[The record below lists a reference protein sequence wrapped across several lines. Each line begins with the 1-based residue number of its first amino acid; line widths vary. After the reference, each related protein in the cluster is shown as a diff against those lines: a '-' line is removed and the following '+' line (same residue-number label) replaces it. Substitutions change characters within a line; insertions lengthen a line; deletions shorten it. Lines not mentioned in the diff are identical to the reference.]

1 MNLLSVLLQISDEAV
16 LNPTTAIVANQS
28 YLDLL
33 LKGGWILL
41 PLGFLFILS
50 NYLIIERWVSINI
63 LSKNDQQWFMHT
75 NKLIAEGKIDQAI
88 LFCKEKPSSYT
99 RVLAAGLESSEGEDI
114 EIQDALQ
121 SEARQQISILEKG
134 MNYLGITASIAPM
147 IGFLGTILGV
157 IKIFYN
163 ISVTNDLNIANI
175 SDGLYQK
182 MICSGAGLFVG
193 IIAYSGY
200 YILNGRI
207 DKIVVNMDK
216 HSNEMLKEI
225 RKFKRVKRAK
235 LLQLNY
241 LKVLKD
247 EN

>member
-1 MNLLSVLLQISDEAV
+1 MNLLTILLQVPATLPTDSIT
-16 LNPTTAIVANQS
+16 TTAVAVVSNQN
-28 YLDLL
+28 YFQLL
-33 LKGGWILL
+33 LKGGWVLL
-41 PLGFLFILS
+41 PLFLLFFLAI
-50 NYLIIERWVSINI
+50 YMFIERWVSISA
-63 LSKNDQQWFMHT
+63 LGSNDPIWFT
-75 NKLIAEGKIDQAI
+75 RISELVGEWKIDKAI
-88 LFCKEKPSSYT
+88 KFCNEKQTSYSK
-99 RVLAAGLESSEGEDI
+99 VLAAGLEATEGEDI

-121 SEARQQISILEKG
+121 SEARQQISVLEKG

-147 IGFLGTILGV
+147 LGFLGTIFGV

-207 DKIVVNMDK
+207 DKIVVRIDK
-216 HSNEMLKEI
+216 CSNELLKEI
-225 RKFKRVKRAK
+225 RTYKRVNNA
-235 LLQLNY
+235 
-241 LKVLKD
+241 
-247 EN
+247 

>member
-1 MNLLSVLLQISDEAV
+1 MNLLTVLLQVSAAIPTDSTATTVVAV
-16 LNPTTAIVANQS
+16 ASNQNYFS
-28 YLDLL
+28 LL

-41 PLGFLFILS
+41 PLFFLFFLS
-50 NYLIIERWVSINI
+50 IYMFIERWVTISSLGKTDTI
-63 LSKNDQQWFMHT
+63 WFT
-75 NKLIAEGKIDQAI
+75 RISELVADWKIEKAI
-88 LFCKEKPSSYT
+88 KFCNEKPTSYS
-99 RVLAAGLESSEGEDI
+99 RVLEATEGEDI
-114 EIQDALQ
+114 EIQDAMQ
-121 SEARQQISILEKG
+121 SEARQQISVLEKG

-147 IGFLGTILGV
+147 LGFLGTIFGV

-207 DKIVVNMDK
+207 DKIVVGIDK
-216 HSNEMLKEI
+216 CSNDLLKEI
-225 RKFKRVKRAK
+225 RSYKRGVRNEK
-235 LLQLNY
+235 
-241 LKVLKD
+241 
-247 EN
+247 

>member
-1 MNLLSVLLQISDEAV
+1 MNLLTILLQVPAAIPQDSIPSAAV
-16 LNPTTAIVANQS
+16 AVVSNQN
-28 YLDLL
+28 YFQLL
-33 LKGGWILL
+33 LKGGWILV
-41 PLGFLFILS
+41 PLFFLFFLS
-50 NYLIIERWVSINI
+50 IYMFIERWVSISALGN
-63 LSKNDQQWFMHT
+63 NDHIWFT
-75 NKLIAEGKIDQAI
+75 RITELVSEWKIDKAI
-88 LFCKEKPSSYT
+88 KFCNEKPTSYSK
-99 RVLAAGLESSEGEDI
+99 VIAAGLEATEGDDI

-121 SEARQQISILEKG
+121 SEARQQISVLEKG

-147 IGFLGTILGV
+147 LGFLGTIFGV

-207 DKIVVNMDK
+207 DKIVVRIDK
-216 HSNEMLKEI
+216 CSNDLLKEI
-225 RKFKRVKRAK
+225 RSYKRINNVK
-235 LLQLNY
+235 N
-241 LKVLKD
+241 V
-247 EN
+247 

>member
-1 MNLLSVLLQISDEAV
+1 MNLLTILLQVPATLPTDSIT
-16 LNPTTAIVANQS
+16 TTAVAVVSNQN
-28 YLDLL
+28 YFQLL
-33 LKGGWILL
+33 LKGGWVLL
-41 PLGFLFILS
+41 PLFLLFFLAI
-50 NYLIIERWVSINI
+50 YMFIERWVSISA
-63 LSKNDQQWFMHT
+63 LGTNDPIWFT
-75 NKLIAEGKIDQAI
+75 RISELVGEWKIDKAI
-88 LFCKEKPSSYT
+88 KFCNEKQTSYSK
-99 RVLAAGLESSEGEDI
+99 VLAAGLEATEGEDI

-121 SEARQQISILEKG
+121 SEARQQISVLEKG

-147 IGFLGTILGV
+147 LGFLGTIFGV

-207 DKIVVNMDK
+207 DKIVVRIDK
-216 HSNEMLKEI
+216 CSNELLKEI
-225 RKFKRVKRAK
+225 RTYKRVNNA
-235 LLQLNY
+235 
-241 LKVLKD
+241 
-247 EN
+247 

>member
-1 MNLLSVLLQISDEAV
+1 MNLLTILLQVPATIPTDSIT
-16 LNPTTAIVANQS
+16 TTAVAVVSNQN
-28 YLDLL
+28 YFQLL
-33 LKGGWILL
+33 LKGGWVLL
-41 PLGFLFILS
+41 PLFLLFFLAI
-50 NYLIIERWVSINI
+50 YMFIERWVSISA
-63 LSKNDQQWFMHT
+63 LGTNDPIWFT
-75 NKLIAEGKIDQAI
+75 RISELVGEWKIDKAI
-88 LFCKEKPSSYT
+88 KFCNEKQTSYSK
-99 RVLAAGLESSEGEDI
+99 VLAAGLEATEGEDI

-121 SEARQQISILEKG
+121 SEARQQISVLEKG

-147 IGFLGTILGV
+147 LGFLGTIFGV

-207 DKIVVNMDK
+207 DKIVVRIDK
-216 HSNEMLKEI
+216 CSNELLKEI
-225 RKFKRVKRAK
+225 RTYKRVNNA
-235 LLQLNY
+235 
-241 LKVLKD
+241 
-247 EN
+247 

>member
-1 MNLLSVLLQISDEAV
+1 MIADNKVDK
-16 LNPTTAIVANQS
+16 AI
-28 YLDLL
+28 
-33 LKGGWILL
+33 K
-41 PLGFLFILS
+41 
-50 NYLIIERWVSINI
+50 
-63 LSKNDQQWFMHT
+63 
-75 NKLIAEGKIDQAI
+75 
-88 LFCKEKPSSYT
+88 FCNEKPTAYAK
-99 RVLAAGLESSEGEDI
+99 VLAAGLESAGHEDT

-121 SEARQQISILEKG
+121 SEARQQISTLERG

-147 IGFLGTILGV
+147 LGFLGTIFGV

-207 DKIVVNMDK
+207 DKVVVNIDK
-216 HSNEMLKEI
+216 YSNNLLKDI
-225 RKFKRVKRAK
+225 RNQKRAAK
-235 LLQLNY
+235 A
-241 LKVLKD
+241 
-247 EN
+247 

>member
-1 MNLLSVLLQISDEAV
+1 MNLLTVLLQVSAAVPSDSTA
-16 LNPTTAIVANQS
+16 TTAVAVATNQS
-28 YLDLL
+28 YFQLL

-41 PLGFLFILS
+41 PLFFLFFLS
-50 NYLIIERWVSINI
+50 IYMFIERWVTISS
-63 LSKNDQQWFMHT
+63 LGKNDTLWFARISELVAD
-75 NKLIAEGKIDQAI
+75 KKIEKAI
-88 LFCKEKPSSYT
+88 KFCNEQPTSYSK
-99 RVLAAGLESSEGEDI
+99 VLAAGLEATEFEDV

-147 IGFLGTILGV
+147 LGFLGTIFGV

-207 DKIVVNMDK
+207 DKIVIRIDK
-216 HSNEMLKEI
+216 CSNDL
-225 RKFKRVKRAK
+225 
-235 LLQLNY
+235 
-241 LKVLKD
+241 LKD
-247 EN
+247 LRNYKRIKI